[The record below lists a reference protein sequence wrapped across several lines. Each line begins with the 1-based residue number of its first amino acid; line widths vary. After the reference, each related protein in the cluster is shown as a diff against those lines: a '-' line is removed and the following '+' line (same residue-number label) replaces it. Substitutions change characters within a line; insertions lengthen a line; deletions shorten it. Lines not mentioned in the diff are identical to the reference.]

1 MNSLKQQFDMSLNGV
16 FQPPNILSV
25 PPNRLP
31 PNKIP
36 QPPIKKIFR
45 ALRESFCSGVAFKTQ
60 NASVL
65 HLGNTTG
72 NG

>member
-1 MNSLKQQFDMSLNGV
+1 MSLNDV

-36 QPPIKKIFR
+36 QPPNKKFILFWGSFQNSIR
-45 ALRESFCSGVAFKTQ
+45 LWMCYVAQTLICALRIAQK
-60 NASVL
+60 
-65 HLGNTTG
+65 LGLA
-72 NG
+72 